1 MRTVAFDTHAH
12 VKRLVAA
19 GFTETQ
25 AEAEVQV
32 ISELI
37 EDQLATKHDIELLR
51 LDMKELETKLRLEI
65 ESLRRDMKEM
75 ETKLRLEIES
85 IRREIEL
92 LRRDMKEMD
101 TGLRHDMKEMEYRL
115 TIRLGLMLA
124 GAIAVVA
131 ALVKLL

>member
-1 MRTVAFDTHAH
+1 MRTVAFDTHAQ

-37 EDQLATKHDIELLR
+37 EDQLATKRDIES
-51 LDMKELETKLRLEI
+51 I
-65 ESLRRDMKEM
+65 
-75 ETKLRLEIES
+75 RLEIES

-92 LRRDMKEMD
+92 LR
-101 TGLRHDMKEMEYRL
+101 LDMKEMETGLRRDIASMETGL
-115 TIRLGLMLA
+115 RRDMKQMETNIQRDIKESESRMTIRLGLMMA